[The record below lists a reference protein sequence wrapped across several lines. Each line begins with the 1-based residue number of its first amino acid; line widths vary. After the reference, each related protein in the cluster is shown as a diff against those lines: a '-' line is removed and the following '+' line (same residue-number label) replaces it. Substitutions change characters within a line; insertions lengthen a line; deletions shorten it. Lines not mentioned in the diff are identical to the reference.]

1 MFAKRLTL
9 SLLGLAVVVLMTQ
22 AIVFALASEGSE
34 QFITICPL
42 H

>member
-1 MFAKRLTL
+1 MFAKKLTL
-9 SLLGLAVVVLMTQ
+9 SLLGLVVIVLIAV
-22 AIVFALASEGSE
+22 IVFALASEGSE